1 MDNDIMRF
9 LFRLEEWTV
18 KVEKALIVLFVALM
32 ISLSFL
38 QVLLRVFF
46 HSGIV
51 WLDPVLRH
59 MVLWSGLLGT
69 ALASRYSRQFAL
81 EALVKF
87 APEKARRGLA
97 IFAGAFTVAVSGLL
111 FWAAFKFVK
120 DDFASA
126 STSFYVGHFAVP
138 SGWAHMIIPGVFAL
152 IIFHTGMSL
161 FRTVDPGEE
170 FRF

>member
-1 MDNDIMRF
+1 MMRF
-9 LFRLEEWTV
+9 LFRFEEWTV
-18 KVEKALIVLFVALM
+18 KGEKALIVLFVALM
-32 ISLSFL
+32 IALSFL

-87 APEKARRGLA
+87 APEKVHRPLA
-97 IFAGAFTVAVSGLL
+97 IFAGSFTVAVSGLL
-111 FWAAFKFVK
+111 FWAAWKFVR

-126 STSFYVGHFAVP
+126 STSFYIGHFAVP
-138 SGWAHMIIPGVFAL
+138 SGWAHMIIPAVFVL
-152 IIFHTGMSL
+152 IIFHTVMNL
-161 FRTVDPGEE
+161 FRVVDPGEE

>member
-1 MDNDIMRF
+1 MHL
-9 LFRLEEWTV
+9 LFRFEEWIV
-18 KVEKALIVLFVALM
+18 KGEKALIVLFISLM

-51 WLDPVLRH
+51 WLDPMLRH

-87 APEKARRGLA
+87 APERVHRPLA

-111 FWAAFKFVK
+111 FWAAYKFVK

-126 STSFYVGHFAVP
+126 STSFYIGHFAVG
-138 SGWAHMIIPGVFAL
+138 SGWAHMIIPAVFLL
-152 IIFHTGMSL
+152 IIFHTVMNL
-161 FRTVDPGEE
+161 FRVVDPGEE

>member
-1 MDNDIMRF
+1 MHH
-9 LFRLEEWTV
+9 LFRFEEWIV
-18 KVEKALIVLFVALM
+18 KTEKGLIVLFVALM

-51 WLDPVLRH
+51 WLDPMLRH

-69 ALASRYSRQFAL
+69 SLASRYSRQFAL

-87 APEKARRGLA
+87 APEKIHRPLA
-97 IFAGAFTVAVSGLL
+97 ILAGTFTIAVSGLL
-111 FWAAFKFVK
+111 FWAAYKFIG
-120 DDFASA
+120 DEIEYG
-126 STSFYVGHFAVP
+126 STAFFIGHFAVK
-138 SGWAHMIIPGVFAL
+138 GAWAEMIIPAVFLL
-152 IIFHTGMSL
+152 IIFHTAMNL
-161 FRTVDPGEE
+161 FRVVDPGEE

>member
-1 MDNDIMRF
+1 MRF
-9 LFRLEEWTV
+9 IFRLEEWVV
-18 KVEKALIVLFVALM
+18 KGEKALIVLFVALM

-51 WLDPVLRH
+51 WLDPMLRH

-87 APEKARRGLA
+87 APEKVQRPLA
-97 IFAGAFTVAVSGLL
+97 VLAGAFTVAVSGLL
-111 FWAAFKFVK
+111 FWAAYKFVG
-120 DDFASA
+120 DDFAAS
-126 STSFYVGHFAVP
+126 STSFYIGHFAVP

-152 IIFHTGMSL
+152 VIFHTIMNL
-161 FRTVDPGEE
+161 FRVVDPGEE